1 MPKPAIFLDRDGTLI
16 VERNYLS
23 DPVQVEHLPAVTVEP
38 TLAEVCVAH
47 VEAGGSSVREWK
59 SPCQEAGLPLVPAS
73 HI

>member
-38 TLAEVCVAH
+38 TLAEVYVAH
-47 VEAGGSSVREWK
+47 VEAGGSSLREWK
-59 SPCQEAGLPLVPAS
+59 SSCQEAGLPRVSAS